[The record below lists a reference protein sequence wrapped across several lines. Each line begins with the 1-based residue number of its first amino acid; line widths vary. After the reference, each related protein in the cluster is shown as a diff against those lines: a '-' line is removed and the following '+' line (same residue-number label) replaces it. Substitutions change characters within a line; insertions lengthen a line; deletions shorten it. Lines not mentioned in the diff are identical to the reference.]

1 MFRKVLHLALAALCV
16 VAFATLAAGPAAA
29 EWPEKP
35 IQILIP
41 WPAPNDPSTLVATAI
56 APVMS
61 EKLGVPVKVVNKPG
75 GGAVL
80 GAAELANAR
89 PDGYTIGL
97 ISIGPM
103 ITQVLRGKTP
113 YQNQDLQ
120 PLGLVWSSPFTLAAR
135 ADAPYS
141 NLQELAEYGKEHD
154 LRLAHWGLGAVPTLI
169 AMKVAQ
175 QGGFEWKE
183 TAYQK
188 LNPLLVVQ
196 GDADVI
202 TFSTPGLTDYV
213 ESGKMKILAAMLPG
227 RLPKYPDVPTV
238 EEQGFGDAYSIWFG
252 AFVPKDTDK
261 AIVDKLSAAF
271 FSAMEDPKVQE
282 VIANTGVVAHPTGP
296 EEARARMDRELGEFG
311 AVMKD
316 LGITK

>member
-1 MFRKVLHLALAALCV
+1 MMTRLLRLALGAAAAL
-16 VAFATLAAGPAAA
+16 TLMAGAAMA
-29 EWPEKP
+29 EWPDKP

-41 WPAPNDPSTLVATAI
+41 WPAPNDPSTLVASAI
-56 APVMS
+56 APVMAD
-61 EKLGVPVKVVNKPG
+61 KLGVPVKVVNKPG

-135 ADAPYS
+135 GDAPYS
-141 NLQELAEYGKEHD
+141 NLEELAAYGKAND

-175 QGGFEWKE
+175 QGGFAWKE

-188 LNPLLVVQ
+188 LNPILVVQ

-213 ESGKMKILAAMLPG
+213 ESGQMKILAAMLPG

-252 AFVPKDTDK
+252 AFVPKATDK
-261 AIVDKLSAAF
+261 AIVDRLSAAF

-282 VIANTGVVAHPTGP
+282 VIANVGVVAHPTGP
-296 EEARARMDRELGEFG
+296 DEARKRMDRELAEFG

>member
-1 MFRKVLHLALAALCV
+1 MLARLTGVALAAL
-16 VAFATLAAGPAAA
+16 AAA
-29 EWPEKP
+29 VLTAGAAMAAWPDKP

-41 WPAPNDPSTLVATAI
+41 WPAPNDPSTLVASAI

-61 EKLGVPVKVVNKPG
+61 ERLGVPVKVVNKPG

-80 GAAELANAR
+80 GASELAQSR

-113 YQNQDLQ
+113 YKNQDLQ

-135 ADAPYS
+135 ADAPYD
-141 NLQELAEYGKEHD
+141 NLEELAEYGKQND

-183 TAYQK
+183 TAYNQ

-261 AIVDKLSAAF
+261 EIVTKLSEAF
-271 FSAMEDPKVQE
+271 FAAMEDPKVQE
-282 VIANTGVVAHPTGP
+282 VIANVGVVPHPTGP
-296 EEARARMDRELGEFG
+296 DQARQRMDRELEEFG

-316 LGITK
+316 LGITQ

>member
-1 MFRKVLHLALAALCV
+1 MIRHIIRTGVGAAAALS
-16 VAFATLAAGPAAA
+16 LMMGAALA

-35 IQILIP
+35 IQIIIP
-41 WPAPNDPSTLVATAI
+41 WPAPNDSSTLIASAM

-61 EKLGVPVKVVNKPG
+61 EDLGVPVKVVNKAG

-80 GAAELANAR
+80 GTSELAQAR
-89 PDGYTIGL
+89 PDGYTMGL

-113 YQNQDLQ
+113 YKNQDLQ

-135 ADAPYS
+135 ADAPYD
-141 NLQELAEYGKEHD
+141 NLDELAEYGRENE

-169 AMKVAQ
+169 AMKAAEI
-175 QGGFEWKE
+175 GGFEWKE
-183 TAYQK
+183 TAYSE

-213 ESGKMKILAAMLPG
+213 ESGQMKILAAMVPD
-227 RLPKYPDVPTV
+227 RLPAYPDVPNV
-238 EEQGFGDAYSIWFG
+238 AEQGYGEAFSIWFG

-271 FSAMEDPKVQE
+271 FDAMKDPKVAK
-282 VIANTGVVAHPTGP
+282 VIEKVGAVAHATGP
-296 EEARARMDRELGEFG
+296 EEARARMDTELEQFG
-311 AVMKD
+311 QVMKN
-316 LGITK
+316 LGIME